1 MTNSS
6 TFKGPKDWT
15 YESEL
20 RDIFVGHLRIFPLKS
35 VLGLP
40 QARGGR

>member
-20 RDIFVGHLRIFPLKS
+20 RDIFVRHTKDIPLKVRFGPS
-35 VLGLP
+35 TG
-40 QARGGR
+40 